1 MLPKSWKISANF
13 ELQLFKSRES
23 IKCTVTDLST
33 KTTSTS
39 DVIGLDANN
48 YSRYALSPSP
58 FPQRFFQ
65 LDEKT
70 LRLAYTGGLK
80 GGGQCFSTKS
90 SRSQSEY
97 ETRMRSR
104 YKEQEYEILRI
115 YRGLEEER
123 EQEASLI
130 ATNQRVAVEI
140 AKELSRA
147 MQHGTVEMS
156 KISDLK
162 RINPYACSD
171 PLAIAQLLLENL
183 NTQALWSYYQ
193 YSDERA
199 CITKLIRRYLLAHL
213 LRKRK

>member
-1 MLPKSWKISANF
+1 MLPMSWKISANF
-13 ELQLFKSRES
+13 ELQLFNSSES

-90 SRSQSEY
+90 SRSQISY
-97 ETRMRSR
+97 LRYPKQCVRR
-104 YKEQEYEILRI
+104 YKE
-115 YRGLEEER
+115 
-123 EQEASLI
+123 
-130 ATNQRVAVEI
+130 
-140 AKELSRA
+140 
-147 MQHGTVEMS
+147 S
-156 KISDLK
+156 K
-162 RINPYACSD
+162 
-171 PLAIAQLLLENL
+171 
-183 NTQALWSYYQ
+183 NTKYFRFT
-193 YSDERA
+193 EV
-199 CITKLIRRYLLAHL
+199 
-213 LRKRK
+213 